1 MLTFTMV
8 FSLFPGMA
16 VMAEDKGNEATI
28 ESGAVADVR
37 AVQGEESG
45 TSDLGTIADLTEDEN
60 ISFTI
65 KKGTLYFD
73 ATDMDEDDI
82 IIDD

>member
-1 MLTFTMV
+1 MKKKLIGFMLTFTMM
-8 FSLFPGMA
+8 FSLFPGLS
-16 VMAEDKGNEATI
+16 VMAKDECN
-28 ESGAVADVR
+28 
-37 AVQGEESG
+37 ESG

-73 ATDMDEDDI
+73 ATDMDGDNI
-82 IIDD
+82 YVMSVMP